1 MLWVLWDIVLP
12 ILLAFLVGL
21 LIGFLL
27 WRWRRREFDS
37 ESIQDLRRDNARYRS
52 DIQQLRARNAQLAER
67 RISDEYPV
75 AAVDNDELA
84 PLKARNQTLIA
95 ELKASQEQVQQL
107 RNTLSGGAS
116 KYQQA
121 SRLRTRDSSSDDSAS
136 QLVSLRDAVAVRDK
150 MISTLQLSLDQYG
163 DQSDLTALSAELAMR
178 ERKIDALENMLAQ
191 VRH

>member
-75 AAVDNDELA
+75 AVVDNDELDS
-84 PLKARNQTLIA
+84 LKARNETLIA

-107 RNTLSGGAS
+107 RPTLSGGAS

-121 SRLRTRDSSSDDSAS
+121 GRLRTRDSSSDDSAS
-136 QLVSLRDAVAVRDK
+136 QLVSLQDAVAVRDK

-163 DQSDLTALSAELAMR
+163 DQNDLTALSAELAMR

>member
-27 WRWRRREFDS
+27 WRWRRRAFDS

-84 PLKARNQTLIA
+84 SLKARNGTLIA

-121 SRLRTRDSSSDDSAS
+121 SRLRTRDGSSDDSAS